1 MLDRVVHVLRLR
13 WRSLTRRRQVET
25 QLADEIA
32 YHLAEE
38 ADLREARGD
47 TPGVAA
53 QAARRDFGGVE
64 RTKEACRD
72 ARGTV
77 FVESIAKDLR
87 YGARSLLRQ
96 PAYAVPAVL
105 TIALGIGATTA
116 VFALVDG
123 ILVTRLPYPAPER
136 LVTANAVYPGGGVA
150 AARRTLST
158 MDVAAYADGH
168 VFTLAGDGPA
178 MRVTGARVS
187 AELFG
192 VLGVTPARG
201 RTFRTGEDQAARD
214 GVVLLSDALW
224 RTRFGADPGVVGRS
238 VVVDGRSR
246 EIVGVLPASVD
257 LPSRRTQIWVP
268 LALDPRDT
276 VRYWAGDFMPLVA
289 RLRPGVTAPQAQAEL
304 RLFQRDVRQQFPWTM
319 PEEWNRDL
327 VVVPLQTALVGGVV
341 PRLGILSAAALV
353 VLVIA
358 CANVANLSLSRAAT
372 REREIGIR
380 TAIGGAPRRVARQLL
395 TEHLLLAGVGAAGG
409 FLLAWP
415 LLTVLTRV
423 LPPETPRLG
432 AVALHWRALLFSAL
446 LAIVTGA
453 AFGLA
458 PVAHTLRLQL
468 RAVLDAGGRSGGSA
482 ATGRIR
488 RLLAAG
494 QIAGAALL
502 VIAAGLLV
510 RSLWT
515 LSQVD
520 PGFRTSGLVTARLA
534 TDDAHC
540 GEPARCLAFH
550 RTLEER
556 LQAVPG
562 VRGAALVNVL
572 PLTGGVAKRSLEIEG
587 YTVPAGKAAPLFRFT
602 IVTPDYGRV
611 MGLRLTAGRPFAERD
626 RAGEPV
632 VQVSAATARRFWP
645 GREAVGQHVRFVGES
660 RWRTVVG
667 VVADVRAHSLT
678 RDEPEWIDG
687 TLYVPHAVDA
697 ALEDGRLPAE
707 MIAVLETRLAPTTVA
722 DHLQRLAQQ
731 TGGVVVDD
739 VRSLDAVLAE
749 ATAVPAATT
758 SVLVAT
764 ALLALTLGSLGVY
777 AVLSFLVSRR
787 TQEFGIRVA
796 LGALPRDVR
805 WLVVREGA
813 VLCAA
818 GLAAGVGGAL
828 VAMRGLA
835 TELHGVSP
843 ADPLTYLTVVVTFA
857 LVTLGACL
865 VPTQRAA
872 RVDPLIVLRDA

>member
-1 MLDRVVHVLRLR
+1 ML
-13 WRSLTRRRQVET
+13 
-25 QLADEIA
+25 
-32 YHLAEE
+32 
-38 ADLREARGD
+38 
-47 TPGVAA
+47 
-53 QAARRDFGGVE
+53 
-64 RTKEACRD
+64 
-72 ARGTV
+72 
-77 FVESIAKDLR
+77 VESIVKDLR

-136 LVTANAVYPGGGVA
+136 LVTANAVYPGGGLA

-168 VFTLAGDGPA
+168 VFTLTGDGPA
-178 MRVTGARVS
+178 VRVTGARVS

-201 RTFRTGEDQAARD
+201 RIFRAGEDQAARD
-214 GVVLLSDALW
+214 AVVLLSDALW

-238 VVVDGRSR
+238 IVVDGRSR

-276 VRYWAGDFMPLVA
+276 ARYWAGDFMPLVA
-289 RLRPGVTAPQAQAEL
+289 RLRPGVTAAKAQAEL

-327 VVVPLQTALVGGVV
+327 VVVPLQTALVGGVTS
-341 PRLGILSAAALV
+341 RLGILSAAALV
-353 VLVIA
+353 ILVIA

-395 TEHLLLAGVGAAGG
+395 TEHLLLAGIGAAVG
-409 FLLAWP
+409 FLLA
-415 LLTVLTRV
+415 
-423 LPPETPRLG
+423 
-432 AVALHWRALLFSAL
+432 VAAPHRAHAR
-446 LAIVTGA
+446 A
-453 AFGLA
+453 AA
-458 PVAHTLRLQL
+458 R
-468 RAVLDAGGRSGGSA
+468 DAAARRGG
-482 ATGRIR
+482 
-488 RLLAAG
+488 
-494 QIAGAALL
+494 
-502 VIAAGLLV
+502 
-510 RSLWT
+510 
-515 LSQVD
+515 
-520 PGFRTSGLVTARLA
+520 ARLA
-534 TDDAHC
+534 RAALQRPARGRHRGGLRPGARRAHAAPAAAGRAGRRRPLGRRRRDGPHPAAAGRRPDRRRRAARDRRGPPRPQPVDAVAASTRASAPAASSPRRLAADDAHC

-550 RTLEER
+550 RTLEDR
-556 LQAVPG
+556 LRAVPG

-572 PLTGGVAKRSLEIEG
+572 PLAGGVAKRSLEIEG
-587 YTVPAGKAAPLFRFT
+587 YTVPAGKSAPLFRLT

-611 MGLRLTAGRPFAERD
+611 MGLRMTGGRPFAERD

-687 TLYVPHAVDA
+687 TLYVPHAADVT
-697 ALEDGRLPAE
+697 LEDGRLPAE
-707 MIAVLETRLAPTTVA
+707 MIAVLDTRLAPTVIA

-739 VRSLDAVLAE
+739 VRSLEAVLAD

-796 LGALPRDVR
+796 LGALPRDLR

-813 VLCAA
+813 TLCAA
-818 GLAAGVGGAL
+818 GLAVGLAGAL

-835 TELHGVSP
+835 AELHGVSP

-872 RVDPLIVLRDA
+872 RVNPLIVLRDA

>member
-1 MLDRVVHVLRLR
+1 MLDRAVHVLRLR
-13 WRSLTRRRQVET
+13 WRSLTRRREVET

-38 ADLREARGD
+38 ADRREARG
-47 TPGVAA
+47 AA
-53 QAARRDFGGVE
+53 PTAAAEAAVRDFGGVDQV
-64 RTKEACRD
+64 KEACRD
-72 ARGTV
+72 ARGIV
-77 FVESIAKDLR
+77 LVESIVKDLR

-96 PAYAVPAVL
+96 PAYAVPAIL

-123 ILVTRLPYPAPER
+123 ILVTRLPYPAPDR
-136 LVTANAVYPGGGVA
+136 LVTANAVYPGGGLA

-168 VFTLAGDGPA
+168 VFTVTGDGPA
-178 MRVTGARVS
+178 VRVTGARVS
-187 AELFG
+187 AELFA

-201 RTFRTGEDQAARD
+201 RTFRAGEDQAARD
-214 GVVLLSDALW
+214 AVVLLSDALW

-238 VVVDGRSR
+238 IVVDGRSR

-257 LPSRRTQIWVP
+257 LPSRRTQMWVP

-276 VRYWAGDFMPLVA
+276 ARYWAGDFMPLVA
-289 RLRPGVTAPQAQAEL
+289 RLRPGVTAAKAQAEL

-327 VVVPLQTALVGGVV
+327 VVVPLQTALVGGVTS
-341 PRLGILSAAALV
+341 RLGILSVAALV
-353 VLVIA
+353 ILVIA

-395 TEHLLLAGVGAAGG
+395 TEHLLLAGIGAAVG

-415 LLTVLTRV
+415 LVTMLTRV
-423 LPPETPRLG
+423 LPPDTPRLG
-432 AVALHWRALLFSAL
+432 AVALDWRALLFSAL
-446 LAIVTGA
+446 LAAVTGA

-468 RAVLDAGGRSGGSA
+468 RAVLDAGGRSGGGS

-520 PGFRTSGLVTARLA
+520 PGFRSSGLVTARLA
-534 TDDAHC
+534 ADDAHC

-550 RTLEER
+550 RTLEDR
-556 LQAVPG
+556 LRAVPG

-572 PLTGGVAKRSLEIEG
+572 PLAGGVAKRSLEIEG
-587 YTVPAGKAAPLFRFT
+587 YTVPAGKSAPLVRLT
-602 IVTPDYGRV
+602 IATPDYGRV
-611 MGLRLTAGRPFAERD
+611 IGLRLIGGRPFAERD

-645 GREAVGQHVRFVGES
+645 GRDAVGQHVRFVGES

-678 RDEPEWIDG
+678 RDEPDWIDG
-687 TLYVPHAVDA
+687 TLYAPHAADVT
-697 ALEDGRLPAE
+697 LEDGRLPAE
-707 MIAVLETRLAPTTVA
+707 MIAVLETRLAPTVVA

-739 VRSLDAVLAE
+739 VRSLDAVLAD

-764 ALLALTLGSLGVY
+764 AVLALMLGSLGVY

-796 LGALPRDVR
+796 LGALPRDLR

-813 VLCAA
+813 TLCAVGLAA
-818 GLAAGVGGAL
+818 GLAGAL

-835 TELHGVSP
+835 AELHGVSP
-843 ADPLTYLTVVVTFA
+843 ADPLTYVTVVVTFA

-865 VPTQRAA
+865 VPTRRAA